1 MDAFESLIK
10 VFLERKGF
18 WVRSSFKV
26 NLTKPDK
33 VSIGRP
39 SCPRWEIDL
48 VAYKAAT
55 NELRLVEC
63 KSYLDSY
70 GVRFSSFTEKDGPDR
85 FKLFTDA
92 NLRRVVRNRV
102 IAQLLEVGGC
112 LPNPCVTL
120 CLAAGKIR
128 NESDRQSLRQHFK
141 ENRWV
146 LWDDEWISQ
155 ALREVSKGS
164 YENDVAIVV
173 VKLLLRGPLA

>member
-10 VFLERKGF
+10 TLLEREGF
-18 WVRSSFKV
+18 WVRSSFKA

-55 NELRLVEC
+55 NELRFVEC

-85 FKLFTDA
+85 FKLFTDG
-92 NLRRVVRNRV
+92 NLRTVVTNRV
-102 IAQLLEVGGC
+102 ITQLVENGCC
-112 LPNPCVTL
+112 LPSPCVTL

-141 ENRWV
+141 ENDWI
-146 LWDDEWISQ
+146 LWDDEWISH

-164 YENDVAIVV
+164 YENDVASVV
-173 VKLLLRGPLA
+173 AKLLLRGTLP